1 MLEEERKYEVD
12 KQFTLPDLSGSVPTG
27 GRVVALPPATLT
39 ATYLDTADLRLA
51 RAGVSLRHRK
61 GDPLPWT
68 VKLPADVPGT
78 RHEISRAGRRKETP
92 VELSGL
98 VTAYSRGAP
107 LVPAAVVK
115 TVRQAYE
122 LRDGEDRLLAEIAD
136 DAVSVLDGDRVRSRF
151 REIEVERKDG
161 DRELLDRVEE
171 ALRDAGAVAGGFTPK
186 HVRAL
191 GEAAAGAPDLV
202 TPTELSGK
210 PSAADVVTNAIRRG
224 VGRVLAHD
232 PLVRLRAPVGDDD
245 TAVHQMRV
253 GCRRLR
259 SDLRTFRSLLDPE
272 WVGPLRDELKW
283 LADVLGAARD
293 AEVLRDRLHVT
304 ADADPLAPL
313 DAGAVERID
322 AVLVERHERALAEV
336 DQALDSAR
344 YAALVESLVE
354 AARAPRLVE
363 AAEGRATEVLPKLV
377 AKPWRRLA
385 RGGKGADA
393 AADLDPLAPDER
405 WHAVRINGKKARY
418 AVDAVAPV
426 LGGDARKLA
435 KALSRVQE
443 LLGEHQDAAV
453 AADTWLEVAATY
465 PADHALAVTAGR
477 LTERER
483 TSIRTVRAAFPDAW
497 ARTTK
502 GNRTSWLR

>member
-12 KQFTLPDLSGSVPTG
+12 KQFTLPDLTGSVPAG
-27 GRVVALPPATLT
+27 GRVVAIPPVTLT

-61 GDPLPWT
+61 GDELPWT

-78 RHEISRAGRRKETP
+78 RHEISRPGKRRDTP
-92 VELSGL
+92 AELVSL
-98 VTAYSRGAP
+98 VTAYSRAAP
-107 LVPAAVVK
+107 LVPAAVVR
-115 TVRQAYE
+115 TVRHAYE
-122 LRDGEDRLLAEIAD
+122 LRDAEDRVLAEIAD
-136 DAVSVLDGDRVRSRF
+136 DAVSVLDGERVRTRF
-151 REIEVERKDG
+151 REIEVERKGGDG
-161 DRELLDRVEE
+161 ELLDRVEST
-171 ALRDAGAVAGGFTPK
+171 LRDAGAVAGGFTPK

-202 TPTELSGK
+202 APTELSGK
-210 PSAADVVTNAIRRG
+210 PSAAEVVTNAIRRG

-259 SDLRTFRSLLDPE
+259 SDLRTFRSLLRPE

-293 AEVLRDRLHVT
+293 AEVLRARLRVT
-304 ADADPLAPL
+304 AGADPLSPL
-313 DAGAVERID
+313 NPDAVDRID
-322 AVLVERHERALAEV
+322 AVLDQRHETALASV
-336 DQALDSAR
+336 DEALNSAR
-344 YAALVESLVE
+344 YAALVEALVGAAHAPELTE
-354 AARAPRLVE
+354 AAQ
-363 AAEGRATEVLPKLV
+363 GRATDVLPRLV

-385 RGGKGADA
+385 RGDRDSDA

-453 AADTWLEVAATY
+453 AAQTWLDVAGTD

-477 LTERER
+477 LVERER
-483 TSIRTVRAAFPDAW
+483 SSIRAVRAAFPAAW
-497 ARTTK
+497 GGTSKGSRT
-502 GNRTSWLR
+502 GWLR